1 MKVTNRFKGLHLI
14 DRVPEEL
21 WTMVHNMVQEVGP
34 KPFPRKMDARRQ
46 SGCLRKS
53 DKSIA
58 EKRSER
64 QRRKAKI

>member
-1 MKVTNRFKGLHLI
+1 M
-14 DRVPEEL
+14 PEEL

-58 EKRSER
+58 EKRREVKGKGER
-64 QRRKAKI
+64 QRYNHLNAEF